1 MKQKKKINREIQHE
15 QWKHVHKKTCPR
27 KSIAAYTYKSYKV
40 EITQLSLKRLHKQTM
55 DYSDNGGLELLIHTT
70 SIYDSHT
77 LCHIKEET
85 LTVLSPFDIDM
96 KFKTRQN

>member
-1 MKQKKKINREIQHE
+1 
-15 QWKHVHKKTCPR
+15 
-27 KSIAAYTYKSYKV
+27 
-40 EITQLSLKRLHKQTM
+40 M